1 MILNTKRAS
10 REVLHAHSVGAEK
23 GGSTPPAL
31 SQVSAMVP
39 AKIRS
44 DLNMYCK
51 RSGMKKGAVVAE
63 GIRRELLRREAM

>member
-1 MILNTKRAS
+1 MTLNTKRGS
-10 REVLHAHSVGAEK
+10 REVLRGQLGIEK

-44 DLNMYCK
+44 DLNTYCK